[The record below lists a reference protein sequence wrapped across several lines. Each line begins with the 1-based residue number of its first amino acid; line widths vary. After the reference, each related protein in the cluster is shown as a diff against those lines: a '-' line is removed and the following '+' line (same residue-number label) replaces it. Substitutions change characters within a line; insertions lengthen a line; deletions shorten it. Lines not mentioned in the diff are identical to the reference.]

1 MIPNTSDE
9 NINRKIAVILV
20 ADVVGYSKHMEKDE
34 NSTLRAYSECEQI
47 LKHLLE
53 RKQGMIFNTAGDSVL
68 VEFSSAV
75 NAVECAVDFQDKIE
89 QRGKKEDEVF
99 KVKISFYSELIQSL
113 ESIEKDREID
123 EEELHKYKL
132 FFQYSLQ

>member
-1 MIPNTSDE
+1 MSDE

-89 QRGKKEDEVF
+89 QRNQ
-99 KVKISFYSELIQSL
+99 SSETTTKLEFRIGINVLSLIH
-113 ESIEKDREID
+113 I
-123 EEELHKYKL
+123 
-132 FFQYSLQ
+132 